1 MADRAPTGPR
11 RFASGTDSP
20 SAVTERV
27 PVVALIRA
35 PSLLRW
41 ISHEFHHLEA
51 SLFLT
56 YSSTDMA
63 ARLLTDLLPTPR
75 LLVVSIDELSL
86 DELMEVKNMRAQGW
100 RGRTIAM
107 SRSRMLPAL
116 RTALNIDRLLTPPF
130 VQDLFADI
138 LRELA
143 AAPPASLGALALEPS
158 PAPLPR
164 DGRDADEDTAPI
176 EVAARRHAAREA
188 TKRMT
193 TGSSS
198 LYTATPEAS
207 LAESMPNPRTI
218 SSEVSSSIRTN
229 RR

>member
-1 MADRAPTGPR
+1 MEDRAPTGPR
-11 RFASGTDSP
+11 RFANGTDRP
-20 SAVTERV
+20 ARVTERL
-27 PVVALIRA
+27 PVVAFIRD
-35 PSLLRW
+35 PSLVRW
-41 ISHEFHHLEA
+41 ISHEFQHLDA

-56 YSSTDMA
+56 YGATEMA
-63 ARLLTDLLPTPR
+63 ARLLTDLLPAAR
-75 LLVVSIDELSL
+75 LLLVSIDELSL
-86 DELMEVKNMRAQGW
+86 DELMAVKNMRAEGW
-100 RGRTIAM
+100 RGRTIAL

-116 RTALNIDRLLTPPF
+116 RSALGIDRLLTPPF

-143 AAPPASLGALALEPS
+143 MPVPTSLGAWAIDRS
-158 PAPLPR
+158 PEAAER
-164 DGRDADEDTAPI
+164 AEGTAPI
-176 EVAARRHAAREA
+176 EVASQRQLGIEA

-198 LYTATPEAS
+198 LYTATPDAS
-207 LAESMPNPRTI
+207 IAESMVNPRPV